1 MSVNKKYFFLRLKE
15 NYFEQ
20 DAIVLLESMPD
31 GILYSNILLKLY
43 LKSLKHDG
51 KLQLDEG
58 IPLTTPMLAALFR
71 QQVGT
76 IEHALKI
83 FAELGLVE
91 RLDNGV
97 LYMTNIELLVG
108 HSSTEGERKRRARK
122 ALQRNP
128 QALPEAGAD
137 ICPPELE
144 REKELELELE
154 PELEREREKAPE
166 ALPPARAL
174 LGKYHNVSLSSAEL
188 DALKRDLPEKWQ
200 IACPAIWRPAV
211 RRTRTTQ
218 PRSINGPRRTQR
230 KRRLRQKRAAQRSAS
245 ILTKQAKACDQQFS
259 ERSYAHEKDR

>member
-122 ALQRNP
+122 ALQGKS

-144 REKELELELE
+144 REKELELE
-154 PELEREREKAPE
+154 PELERERENAPE
-166 ALPPARAL
+166 ALPPARAFF
-174 LGKYHNVSLSSAEL
+174 GKYHNVSLSPAEL

-200 IACPAIWRPAV
+200 YYIDRLSCHMASSGKTYKNHAATISKWAQEDAVKAPPAAKTR
-211 RRTRTTQ
+211 RTTQ
-218 PRSINGPRRTQR
+218 RGYTYEAGES
-230 KRRLRQKRAAQRSAS
+230 L
-245 ILTKQAKACDQQFS
+245 
-259 ERSYAHEKDR
+259 

>member
-97 LYMTNIELLVG
+97 LYMTNIELLWV
-108 HSSTEGERKRRARK
+108 SRPQRAS
-122 ALQRNP
+122 AN
-128 QALPEAGAD
+128 A
-137 ICPPELE
+137 
-144 REKELELELE
+144 
-154 PELEREREKAPE
+154 APE
-166 ALPPARAL
+166 
-174 LGKYHNVSLSSAEL
+174 
-188 DALKRDLPEKWQ
+188 
-200 IACPAIWRPAV
+200 
-211 RRTRTTQ
+211 RRCRGIRRRFQRQGRTFVHQ
-218 PRSINGPRRTQR
+218 S
-230 KRRLRQKRAAQRSAS
+230 
-245 ILTKQAKACDQQFS
+245 
-259 ERSYAHEKDR
+259 

>member
-97 LYMTNIELLVG
+97 LYMTNIELLV
-108 HSSTEGERKRRARK
+108 
-122 ALQRNP
+122 
-128 QALPEAGAD
+128 AGASRSRGGH
-137 ICPPELE
+137 LST
-144 REKELELELE
+144 RVR
-154 PELEREREKAPE
+154 ERERVRARARARVRARAREGARG
-166 ALPPARAL
+166 APARPHIV
-174 LGKYHNVSLSSAEL
+174 G
-188 DALKRDLPEKWQ
+188 Q
-200 IACPAIWRPAV
+200 ISQCFSFLCRAG
-211 RRTRTTQ
+211 
-218 PRSINGPRRTQR
+218 RSE
-230 KRRLRQKRAAQRSAS
+230 ARSAREMAV
-245 ILTKQAKACDQQFS
+245 LH
-259 ERSYAHEKDR
+259 RSPVLPHGVQR

>member
-1 MSVNKKYFFLRLKE
+1 M
-15 NYFEQ
+15 
-20 DAIVLLESMPD
+20 
-31 GILYSNILLKLY
+31 
-43 LKSLKHDG
+43 
-51 KLQLDEG
+51 
-58 IPLTTPMLAALFR
+58 
-71 QQVGT
+71 GT

-166 ALPPARAL
+166 ALPPACAL

-200 IACPAIWRPAV
+200 YYIDRLSCHMASSGKTYQNHAATIYKWAQEDAAKAPPAAK
-211 RRTRTTQ
+211 TRGT
-218 PRSINGPRRTQR
+218 
-230 KRRLRQKRAAQRSAS
+230 AQREYTYEAGES
-245 ILTKQAKACDQQFS
+245 L
-259 ERSYAHEKDR
+259 

>member
-1 MSVNKKYFFLRLKE
+1 MSVNKKYFFFRLKE

-108 HSSTEGERKRRARK
+108 QSSTEGERKRRARK

-154 PELEREREKAPE
+154 PELERERERENAPE
-166 ALPPARAL
+166 ALPPARAFF
-174 LGKYHNVSLSSAEL
+174 GKYHNVSLSPAEL

-200 IACPAIWRPAV
+200 YYIDRLSCHMASSGKTYQNHAATISKWAQEDAAKAPPAAK
-211 RRTRTTQ
+211 TRGT
-218 PRSINGPRRTQR
+218 
-230 KRRLRQKRAAQRSAS
+230 AQRDYTYEAGES
-245 ILTKQAKACDQQFS
+245 L
-259 ERSYAHEKDR
+259 

>member
-20 DAIVLLESMPD
+20 DAIVLLGSMPD

-154 PELEREREKAPE
+154 PELERERENAPE

-188 DALKRDLPEKWQ
+188 DTLKRDLPEKWQ
-200 IACPAIWRPAV
+200 YYIDRLSCHMASSGKTYKNHAATIYKWAQEDAAKAPPAAK
-211 RRTRTTQ
+211 TRGT
-218 PRSINGPRRTQR
+218 
-230 KRRLRQKRAAQRSAS
+230 AQREYTYEAGES
-245 ILTKQAKACDQQFS
+245 L
-259 ERSYAHEKDR
+259 

>member
-1 MSVNKKYFFLRLKE
+1 MVKSLRERKFLNGIDSLLKSLYDGYAEKIVAATRVKSATRTIHPHKEASMSVNKKYFFLRLKE

-144 REKELELELE
+144 RE
-154 PELEREREKAPE
+154 RERVRARARARVRARGREGARG
-166 ALPPARAL
+166 APARP
-174 LGKYHNVSLSSAEL
+174 
-188 DALKRDLPEKWQ
+188 RIFWQ
-200 IACPAIWRPAV
+200 ISQC
-211 RRTRTTQ
+211 
-218 PRSINGPRRTQR
+218 
-230 KRRLRQKRAAQRSAS
+230 
-245 ILTKQAKACDQQFS
+245 FS
-259 ERSYAHEKDR
+259 FSC

>member
-122 ALQRNP
+122 ALQGKS

-137 ICPPELE
+137 ICP
-144 REKELELELE
+144 LELELE
-154 PELEREREKAPE
+154 PELERERERENAPE
-166 ALPPARAL
+166 ALPPARAFF
-174 LGKYHNVSLSSAEL
+174 GKYHNVSLSSAEL

-200 IACPAIWRPAV
+200 YYIDRLSCHMASSGKTYQNHAATIYKWAQEDAAKAPPAAK
-211 RRTRTTQ
+211 TRGT
-218 PRSINGPRRTQR
+218 
-230 KRRLRQKRAAQRSAS
+230 AQREYTYEAGES
-245 ILTKQAKACDQQFS
+245 L
-259 ERSYAHEKDR
+259 

>member
-97 LYMTNIELLVG
+97 LYMTNIELL
-108 HSSTEGERKRRARK
+108 ARK
-122 ALQRNP
+122 ALQRKP

-200 IACPAIWRPAV
+200 YYIERLSCHMASSGKTYKNHAATIYKWAQEDAAKAPPAAK
-211 RRTRTTQ
+211 TRGT
-218 PRSINGPRRTQR
+218 
-230 KRRLRQKRAAQRSAS
+230 AQREYTYEAGES
-245 ILTKQAKACDQQFS
+245 L
-259 ERSYAHEKDR
+259 

>member
-144 REKELELELE
+144 RERVRARARARARVRARA
-154 PELEREREKAPE
+154 REGARGA
-166 ALPPARAL
+166 PARPRIV
-174 LGKYHNVSLSSAEL
+174 G
-188 DALKRDLPEKWQ
+188 Q
-200 IACPAIWRPAV
+200 ISQCFSFLC
-211 RRTRTTQ
+211 RTG
-218 PRSINGPRRTQR
+218 RSE
-230 KRRLRQKRAAQRSAS
+230 ARSAREMAV
-245 ILTKQAKACDQQFS
+245 LH
-259 ERSYAHEKDR
+259 RSPVLPHGVQR

>member
-108 HSSTEGERKRRARK
+108 QSSTEGERKRRARK

-144 REKELELELE
+144 REKELELE

-166 ALPPARAL
+166 ALSPARAL
-174 LGKYHNVSLSSAEL
+174 WRIYKSL
-188 DALKRDLPEKWQ
+188 
-200 IACPAIWRPAV
+200 
-211 RRTRTTQ
+211 
-218 PRSINGPRRTQR
+218 TQR
-230 KRRLRQKRAAQRSAS
+230 SVRA
-245 ILTKQAKACDQQFS
+245 
-259 ERSYAHEKDR
+259 

>member
-154 PELEREREKAPE
+154 PELEREGEKAPE
-166 ALPPARAL
+166 ALPPAHAFF
-174 LGKYHNVSLSSAEL
+174 GKYHNVSLSPAEL
-188 DALKRDLPEKWQ
+188 DALKRDLPENWQYYIDRLSCHMASSGKTYKNHAATISKWAQ
-200 IACPAIWRPAV
+200 EDAAKAPPAAN
-211 RRTRTTQ
+211 TRGT
-218 PRSINGPRRTQR
+218 
-230 KRRLRQKRAAQRSAS
+230 AQR
-245 ILTKQAKACDQQFS
+245 DY
-259 ERSYAHEKDR
+259 SYEAGESL